1 MLINLKKKIMESI
14 IPLVMIVLLLISVI
28 MYFSTKKV
36 IKNRI
41 TFFVEELLKAKAN
54 EIGVWSKDL
63 DNNLKLMAESREVK
77 NPENKEGYE
86 EYLKKVKE
94 VNKDI
99 YEMLFIIYNNGKSY
113 NSNGMEFNKEEKE
126 ELKSIVDGNNITA
139 EQVILKKISKPAFVL
154 TVPITD
160 KKNKVVGVIGGV
172 VLLEKIATGIKN
184 TNLKEKGDIGIAD
197 KFGNILAHNK
207 KEYTIKLNMKKDFK
221 EYIKQEELK
230 KRSNKK
236 EKGEFFSCAVIPNT
250 NGWLIGIKLSEKEI
264 YKDIYNLFYFFIFI
278 LIIVIIA
285 FIVIFYKKEEIKQN
299 PLRVLNKTFKNSNEN
314 KAEEN
319 IDTEEKYKDKNIEVI
334 SEKEESRNLKYITQL
349 EEKLK
354 EKTTELNEANKKLLT
369 KDSEL
374 EYLNE
379 IIAEKNND
387 LYKLATKDAFTGL
400 YNRYELYRRI
410 DEIMSKASRVKTFH
424 FSLLLIDLDNF
435 KYYNETLGNQAGDEV
450 LKRTAELLDRVLRE
464 NDILVRYSGDEFI
477 VLIEERKEN
486 AVLVGEK
493 IIKELKNC
501 KGFEKELSEKLH
513 KKVEILDE
521 NKVMCSIGIYEYV
534 SGEKIK
540 PIEMIKLAGSALSK
554 SKKLGKGRVC
564 IVEKA

>member
-1 MLINLKKKIMESI
+1 MFISLRKKIMESI
-14 IPLVMIVLLLISVI
+14 IPLIMILLLLISVI

-41 TFFVEELLKAKAN
+41 TFFVEELLKSKAN
-54 EIGVWSKDL
+54 EIGNWNKDL
-63 DNNLKLMAESREVK
+63 NDNLKLMAESRELK
-77 NPENKEGYE
+77 NPENKDGYE
-86 EYLKKVKE
+86 EYLKRVEE

-99 YEMLFIIYNNGKSY
+99 YEMLFVTYINGKSY
-113 NSNGMEFNKEEKE
+113 NSIGIDLNKEEKE
-126 ELKSIVDGNNITA
+126 ELKAIVDGNNITA
-139 EQVILKKISKPAFVL
+139 EQVILKKISKPAFIV
-154 TVPITD
+154 TIPITD

-172 VLLEKIATGIKN
+172 VLLEKIAARITN
-184 TNLKEKGDIGIAD
+184 TNLKEKGDIGISD
-197 KFGNILAHNK
+197 KFGNVLAHNK
-207 KEYTIKLNMKKDFK
+207 KEYTMKLNMKKDFK
-221 EYIKQEELK
+221 EYIKQKELK
-230 KRSNKK
+230 KSSNKK
-236 EKGEFFSCAVIPNT
+236 DNGKYFSCVVIPNT
-250 NGWLIGIKLSEKEI
+250 NGWFLGINLSEKEI
-264 YKDIYNLFYFFIFI
+264 YKDVYNLFYF
-278 LIIVIIA
+278 LIIVLIIGIIS
-285 FIVIFYKKEEIKQN
+285 FVILLNKKEEIKQN
-299 PLRVLNKTFKNSNEN
+299 PLIKLKEAVKNINEN
-314 KAEEN
+314 KTEEN
-319 IDTEEKYKDKNIEVI
+319 IEVQEKYKEKKIEI
-334 SEKEESRNLKYITQL
+334 TLNKEESRNLKYITQL
-349 EEKLK
+349 EDIIKD
-354 EKTTELNEANKKLLT
+354 KTTELNEANKKLLT
-369 KDSEL
+369 KDTEL

-410 DEIMSKASRVKTFH
+410 DEIMSKASRVKTFY
-424 FSLLLIDLDNF
+424 FSLLIIDLDNF

-450 LKRTAELLDRVLRE
+450 LKRTAELLDRILRE
-464 NDILVRYSGDEFI
+464 NDILVRYSEEEFI

-493 IIKELKNC
+493 IIKEFKNC

-534 SGEKIK
+534 NGEKIK